1 MRILL
6 LFLAFLFAAASISS
20 RAEAQY
26 YPWCAIYSGL
36 GPGASCGYATF
47 AQCMASVRGLGGFAS
62 KIRNPRQP
70 PQQGI
75 RLGEITGTTPILI
88 DIPQIER
95 ILQPTVWSGQMA
107 MFAATCRTLSLERRF
122 VSDRRDNYR
131 GPCYRSDG
139 AQRTSWLGAGG
150 NSQGSLSVWPS
161 GFV

>member
-62 KIRNPRQP
+62 KSATRANLPNKVFDWEKFTGTLSGASLTSSRWRNPPSALPARFGQV
-70 PQQGI
+70 
-75 RLGEITGTTPILI
+75 L
-88 DIPQIER
+88 
-95 ILQPTVWSGQMA
+95 SGA
-107 MFAATCRTLSLERRF
+107 L
-122 VSDRRDNYR
+122 
-131 GPCYRSDG
+131 
-139 AQRTSWLGAGG
+139 
-150 NSQGSLSVWPS
+150 
-161 GFV
+161 